1 MALPNAFANVTALL
15 TPELD
20 ENFEAVAALGVIP
33 CTAVGTDTINLVPAA
48 NTPTITAYTNTAP
61 VFGFK
66 AAATN
71 TGAVTLSVSGVGGKN
86 VYKANGATAL
96 VAGDFIVGR
105 LYFVSFNSSL
115 NSGAGGWVVTNPGA
129 TAATAGA
136 VQGAHKNLTVT
147 NVGTGTPDEQVTVTA
162 DSISASDG
170 ASGFTTLLG
179 VSVTASNIVSGV
191 NGLDT
196 GSVATSTWYA
206 VYVIYNPTTLVT
218 AALLSTNFSV
228 PTLPTGYTQYARV
241 GAMVTDASSDFMDI
255 LQKDTWAQYVIGA
268 TGNTIVAPVI
278 ANGVVGTVSVTSPI
292 LISASISAFVPPT
305 ASLINIATAIKWKGG
320 SIAGVLV
327 APNTSWGGTNRG
339 PEGSVGQIWPL
350 NQPSSGGISAWMVLE
365 STAIAWA
372 SSAAGGAIAC
382 LGWKDNL

>member
-33 CTAVGTDTINLVPAA
+33 CTAVGTDTILLTPVA

-268 TGNTIVAPVI
+268 TGNTIIAPVI
-278 ANGVVGTVSVTSPI
+278 ANGAVGTVSVTSPV
-292 LISASISAFVPPT
+292 LVAASISAFVPPT
-305 ASLINIATAIKWKGG
+305 ASLINIATAPKWKGG
-320 SIAGVLV
+320 SLAGVLV

-350 NQPSSGGISAWMVLE
+350 SQPTNGGISAWMVLE
-365 STAIAWA
+365 STAVAWA